1 MAPLFIIQQ
10 NPMELLKDIRPQ
22 EELNYNFLNLILFI
36 LACMLLL
43 GTLMYL
49 FYKVFSYKKKDTE
62 NESVVLIET
71 SLEEELPKYLEML
84 AKVQKNKEPVKF
96 YVILNFIFR
105 LMLEKK
111 FKFNA
116 LEFTTGEI
124 LREMKK
130 KEIYK
135 NHFDPIKD
143 FLKRSDMVKFYD
155 YIPEEKT
162 IENDHKTYL
171 NMIKEKTKLNKSLSE
186 LFKKAENI

>member
-1 MAPLFIIQQ
+1 
-10 NPMELLKDIRPQ
+10 MELLKDIRPQ